1 MLLNNNNK
9 NDELSQLV
17 YQIQHIQKDI
27 QSIKSA
33 LIDNKHVSRDRYTI
47 RQVAETA
54 GCSVETPHKPDN
66 VYKRFKSLLKK
77 LEEQGEIARIEKINV
92 HNLWKTYI
100 SHLVMKG
107 VDPIKLMAI
116 VGHKDFSTMKRYLHL
131 SPKYRTDNVDVLDY

>member
-1 MLLNNNNK
+1 MIINTNPPKKGEFMLLNNNNK

-54 GCSVETPHKPDN
+54 GCSVETIKNHVRNGYLKVRYPMAK
-66 VYKRFKSLLKK
+66 KRFHADDVEAYLRGKS
-77 LEEQGEIARIEKINV
+77 
-92 HNLWKTYI
+92 
-100 SHLVMKG
+100 
-107 VDPIKLMAI
+107 
-116 VGHKDFSTMKRYLHL
+116 
-131 SPKYRTDNVDVLDY
+131 